1 MRSAFFVTI
10 SKFLHILRIF
20 VVIYD
25 DNIINSYN
33 MKRFL
38 LFILTSAIAFTCSG
52 QGRIIEKSDNKRPVW
67 VKRDNTD
74 ILKHSITVSSE
85 SITSVDDAKNKAFE
99 ALKSSIINTVTKYM
113 MNTDID
119 GRSQEWIRQEV
130 ENSDYIKNISE
141 TTSVDTYWEHRK
153 VKGEDIYI
161 YYILY
166 EFNDFEKKKI
176 VLEIDSKNSSAI
188 DELNKL

>member
-1 MRSAFFVTI
+1 
-10 SKFLHILRIF
+10 
-20 VVIYD
+20 
-25 DNIINSYN
+25 

-38 LFILTSAIAFTCSG
+38 LFILTSAIAYTCFG
-52 QGRIIEKSDNKRPVW
+52 QGRIIEKSDDKRPVW
-67 VKRDNTD
+67 VKRNNTD
-74 ILKHSITVSSE
+74 LLEHSITVSSKSVT
-85 SITSVDDAKNKAFE
+85 SIDDAEIKAFE

-119 GRSQEWIRQEV
+119 GRSEKWIRQEI

-141 TTSVDTYWEHRK
+141 TSSVDTYWEHRK

-166 EFNDFEKKKI
+166 EFNDFEKRKI
-176 VLEIDSKNSSAI
+176 ALDIDMQNSSLM